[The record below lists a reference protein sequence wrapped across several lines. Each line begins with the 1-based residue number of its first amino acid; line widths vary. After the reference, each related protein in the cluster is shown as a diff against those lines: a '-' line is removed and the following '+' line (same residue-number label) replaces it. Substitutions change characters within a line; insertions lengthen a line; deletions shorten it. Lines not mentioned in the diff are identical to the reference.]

1 MSSLEDGQEP
11 VGQSHPTPSAGN
23 AEPRPLITEACSNT
37 LDTLRHTLVERGASY
52 ADIADNSKVFCDILR
67 ALGFSWPLTMT
78 DTQVHCTA
86 MEATKLARLASG
98 DFQHLDSLLDMAGYA
113 VLAHADTVRSKKEY

>member
-1 MSSLEDGQEP
+1 MGEP
-11 VGQSHPTPSAGN
+11 APDFAARVLGSRQS
-23 AEPRPLITEACSNT
+23 ITEACAST
-37 LDTLRHTLVERGASY
+37 LGTLRHTLVERGAAY
-52 ADIADNSKVFCDILR
+52 ADIADNSRVFCDILR
-67 ALGFSWPLTMT
+67 ALGFSWPAHMT

-113 VLAHADTVRSKKEY
+113 ILAHADTSRNQMNKGK